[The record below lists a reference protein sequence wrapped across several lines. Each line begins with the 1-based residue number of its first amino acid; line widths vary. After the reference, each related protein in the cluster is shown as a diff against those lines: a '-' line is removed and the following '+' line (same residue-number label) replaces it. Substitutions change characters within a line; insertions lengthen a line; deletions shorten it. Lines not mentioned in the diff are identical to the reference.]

1 MLKFSGIYRKLLVL
15 MVLSGS
21 LFVFSSSNSVSA
33 SICCTDLH
41 AMCDQAYDYC
51 VIDCNMYQG
60 IPTKYAQCVGAC
72 ESSRFNC
79 LSAACN
85 ITC

>member
-1 MLKFSGIYRKLLVL
+1 MLKFAGIYRKLLVL

-41 AMCDQAYDYC
+41 AICDQWYDNC
-51 VIDCNMYQG
+51 VLDCNMYQG
-60 IPTKYAQCVGAC
+60 IPTKYAQCVSAC
-72 ESSRFNC
+72 ESSRLTCLGFNC
-79 LSAACN
+79 D

>member
-1 MLKFSGIYRKLLVL
+1 MVL
-15 MVLSGS
+15 AVLSGS
-21 LFVFSSSNSVSA
+21 LFIFSSLNPASA

-41 AMCDQAYDYC
+41 AICDQWYDDC
-51 VIDCNMYQG
+51 VEDCNVYQG
-60 IPTKYAQCVGAC
+60 IPVKYAICVNAC

-79 LSAACN
+79 YGFNCD